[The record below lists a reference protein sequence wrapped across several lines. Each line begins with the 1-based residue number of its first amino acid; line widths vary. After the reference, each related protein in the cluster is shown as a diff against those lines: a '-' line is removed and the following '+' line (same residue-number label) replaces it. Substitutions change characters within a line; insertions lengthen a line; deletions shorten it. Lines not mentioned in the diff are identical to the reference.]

1 MKIKRFTT
9 IIFLAILLIIIL
21 IIFSI
26 NVYKTKKNVN
36 TINIQSKEK
45 VEEYIF
51 NINEYEAKLE
61 VKVSSN
67 KNENIYEL
75 NQKVNKQKSY
85 QEILNNENNNLI
97 IEHENGNVII
107 KNNSLKL
114 EKVYENYGYI
124 IENTLYLNTFIEEY
138 KASKEKEIIEDD
150 NYYIVKVKLNNYK
163 NKYIIYKNLYI
174 RKNDSKPEKMEIEDI
189 NKNRTIYI
197 LYKEIVIK

>member
-1 MKIKRFTT
+1 M
-9 IIFLAILLIIIL
+9 
-21 IIFSI
+21 
-26 NVYKTKKNVN
+26 
-36 TINIQSKEK
+36 
-45 VEEYIF
+45 EEYIF

-85 QEILNNENNNLI
+85 QEILNNENNNLV

-138 KASKEKEIIEDD
+138 KVSKEKEITEDD
-150 NYYIVKVKLNNYK
+150 NYYIVKVKLNDYK
-163 NKYIIYKNLYI
+163 NKYIRYKNLYI
-174 RKNDSKPEKMEIEDI
+174 RKNDSKLEKMEIEDI

>member
-1 MKIKRFTT
+1 MKSKRFIT
-9 IIFLAILLIIIL
+9 IIFFAILLIIIL

-67 KNENIYEL
+67 KNENIYEI
-75 NQKVNKQKSY
+75 NQKVNKQKSH

-124 IENTLYLNTFIEEY
+124 MENTLYLNTFIEEY
-138 KASKEKEIIEDD
+138 KSSKEKEITEDD
-150 NYYIVKVKLNNYK
+150 NYYIVKIKLNNYK
-163 NKYIIYKNLYI
+163 SKYIMYKNLYI
-174 RKNDSKPEKMEIEDI
+174 RKKDSKPEKMEIEDI